1 MADLVVSDVT
11 KAFGEKTVL
20 QDVSIR
26 IQDHELVSLL
36 GVSGGGKTT
45 LFNVISG
52 LLTPD
57 RGQVLLDGED
67 ITGIPGKVSYM
78 LQKDLLLP
86 YRTVEDNVA
95 LPLVIGGM
103 KKKEARQ
110 KVAPYFE
117 EFGLLGTEKKYPA
130 QLSGGMRQRAALLRT
145 YLFSDR
151 LALLDEPFS
160 ALDTLT
166 KRAMHRWYLDVME
179 QIHLSTIFITHDI
192 DEAVLLSD
200 RIYILGGETGAD
212 CRRNPHR
219 RAKTETERLSA
230 HRPFSFLQETNF
242 TDDRRNRGVVSS
254 VSDFLIKL
262 RFPIIIIICVKAHLN
277 LLGSGL
283 FSCQIGRQ
291 FVPIKISDSCCFDVF
306 RKGTTGGFA

>member
-1 MADLVVSDVT
+1 MADLVVSGVT
-11 KAFGEKTVL
+11 KSFDGRTIIE
-20 QDVSIR
+20 DISIEIHDR
-26 IQDHELVSLL
+26 ELVSLL

-52 LLTPD
+52 LLKPD
-57 RGQVLLDGED
+57 RGQVFLDGEE
-67 ITGIPGKVSYM
+67 ITGKPGNVSYM

-103 KKKEARQ
+103 KKKEAR
-110 KVAPYFE
+110 KKAAPYFE
-117 EFGLLGTEKKYPA
+117 EFGLSGTEKKYPA

-166 KRAMHRWYLDVME
+166 KRSMHRWYLDVME
-179 QIHLSTIFITHDI
+179 QIHLSTVFITHDI

-200 RIYILGGETGAD
+200 RIYILGGKPGRIIDEIRIEESKP
-212 CRRNPHR
+212 RRNDFQL
-219 RAKTETERLSA
+219 TEEFLSYKK
-230 HRPFSFLQETNF
+230 RILE
-242 TDDRRNRGVVSS
+242 
-254 VSDFLIKL
+254 
-262 RFPIIIIICVKAHLN
+262 
-277 LLGSGL
+277 
-283 FSCQIGRQ
+283 
-291 FVPIKISDSCCFDVF
+291 KIEESEE
-306 RKGTTGGFA
+306 